1 MILSSILFKLDRTCV
16 SLATADLLIL
26 LRKATLEGADNVQ
39 KRFGY
44 LQLSNVQRAITK
56 FIHKKICC
64 NSVFTLKPRSQGRSF
79 SDNQS
84 KPVLLFRKN
93 ALGGQKI
100 PEVLINTIKENIGLL
115 KLLDRNEMHFMV
127 YRRNLLKTPSNRDHV
142 IKVKGMKNY
151 VKTLSGLQ

>member
-1 MILSSILFKLDRTCV
+1 MDRTCV

-26 LRKATLEGADNVQ
+26 LRKATLEGANNVQ

-84 KPVLLFRKN
+84 KLVLLFRKN

-127 YRRNLLKTPSNRDHV
+127 YRRNLLKTPSNCDHV